1 MKMVGKSVGITNEKT
16 LDRFILKG
24 RNCRNT
30 KEFVGRRNN
39 DSMKKQEM
47 LIKGKLILNDVYKQ
61 KEGMHFFKNDWFM
74 GPFYSYNH
82 NEKKLAE

>member
-16 LDRFILKG
+16 LDRFILEG

-30 KEFVGRRNN
+30 REFVGKRNN
-39 DSMKKQEM
+39 DCLKKKEM
-47 LIKGKLILNDVYKQ
+47 LIKGKTILNDVYKQ
-61 KEGMHFFKNDWFM
+61 KDGMRFFKNDWFM

-82 NEKKLAE
+82 NEKKMA